1 MLGRQ
6 LKTVCC
12 HIPCGT
18 ATLTEAVKRGAE
30 KIL

>member
-6 LKTVCC
+6 PKTACC
-12 HIPCGT
+12 HIPGGT
-18 ATLTEAVKRGAE
+18 ATLTEAVKRGVE

>member
-12 HIPCGT
+12 HIPGGT
-18 ATLTEAVKRGAE
+18 ATLTEDMKRGVG